1 MNREVYM
8 PTKSSL
14 PDPQNVADYP
24 DNPKAVMVSARGVI
38 RVVER
43 LYYWDKEKHRGCEK
57 RNYLGYVVGN
67 QFYSNDDYH
76 RLFKRGGV
84 KRLVEQDDESV
95 KSGSL
100 SLDQLGSLETKLAAE
115 FPVYHAIAQEI
126 GLTEDLAAVWGKDK
140 ANAALSI
147 AYQWLHTG
155 SNAAYLYSKLVSGN
169 P

>member
-76 RLFKRGGV
+76 RLFN
-84 KRLVEQDDESV
+84 LS
-95 KSGSL
+95 SL
-100 SLDQLGSLETKLAAE
+100 LNVSS
-115 FPVYHAIAQEI
+115 
-126 GLTEDLAAVWGKDK
+126 
-140 ANAALSI
+140 
-147 AYQWLHTG
+147 TG
-155 SNAAYLYSKLVSGN
+155 TPFFSNPLIF
-169 P
+169 

>member
-57 RNYLGYVVGN
+57 
-67 QFYSNDDYH
+67 
-76 RLFKRGGV
+76 
-84 KRLVEQDDESV
+84 
-95 KSGSL
+95 
-100 SLDQLGSLETKLAAE
+100 
-115 FPVYHAIAQEI
+115 
-126 GLTEDLAAVWGKDK
+126 
-140 ANAALSI
+140 
-147 AYQWLHTG
+147 
-155 SNAAYLYSKLVSGN
+155 
-169 P
+169 

>member
-1 MNREVYM
+1 MRE
-8 PTKSSL
+8 TKLS
-14 PDPQNVADYP
+14 
-24 DNPKAVMVSARGVI
+24 
-38 RVVER
+38 
-43 LYYWDKEKHRGCEK
+43 
-57 RNYLGYVVGN
+57 GYVVGN

-126 GLTEDLAAVWGKDK
+126 GLTEDLAAVGVKTRPMRRF
-140 ANAALSI
+140 LSRTNGFI
-147 AYQWLHTG
+147 PDPMLLTFM
-155 SNAAYLYSKLVSGN
+155 N
-169 P
+169 PGQSISCCLIPGVFPVRK

>member
-1 MNREVYM
+1 M

-84 KRLVEQDDESV
+84 KRLVEHLNSRSV
-95 KSGSL
+95 SCI
-100 SLDQLGSLETKLAAE
+100 
-115 FPVYHAIAQEI
+115 F
-126 GLTEDLAAVWGKDK
+126 
-140 ANAALSI
+140 
-147 AYQWLHTG
+147 
-155 SNAAYLYSKLVSGN
+155 
-169 P
+169 